1 MPTDDFK
8 QPKQSEDPQPALQQQ
23 PKIAL
28 QQEPPPA
35 VEQKPVAPL
44 AMSLLVPGGRPLE
57 IRPTSSDVPQDA
69 LSMRTTATGAASFAT
84 GLCEIF
90 IAKMTPLN

>member
-23 PKIAL
+23 PEIAL

-35 VEQKPVAPL
+35 MEEKPVAPL
-44 AMSLLVPGGRPLE
+44 AMSLLVPGGRPLALQ
-57 IRPTSSDVPQDA
+57 PTSSDIPQDA
-69 LSMRTTATGAASFAT
+69 LGMRTTATGAASFAT
-84 GLCEIF
+84 GLCGIF